1 MECSKKILLVIFFF
15 TIFLYSP
22 AVAEMAKQQE
32 QLGVVLVAH
41 GSNNPQLDCNTQVQA
56 LYEKIKRDEPSLKL
70 ELAFL
75 RYANKKT
82 LKDAVIN
89 LQAQGINNILFIHLS
104 PSSFSIRHIELTES
118 IAETIASSKKV
129 MIKKPW
135 SYKQVLA
142 SYDLPAMHYAV
153 SPAMDDNPLIV
164 KILSDQAQEILNS
177 PSQEMLRNPES
188 ASLLLVSYGAVD
200 ELENILWD
208 RQMEQIGEAIKS
220 KIGFRSVVCISLRNH
235 SADLIREQ
243 AIIELIKTAK
253 SLKDQGRVIVVP
265 YVLCAGAFQQSLQ
278 SYLEGIIPS
287 EDISSK
293 SVISDLDAVV
303 LWVRNVIA
311 RGMNQ
316 PASPSVNRNWSLMD
330 IEKGDKI
337 GTNKYGVCE
346 N

>member
-1 MECSKKILLVIFFF
+1 MLSVIILL
-15 TIFLYSP
+15 TIFWYSP
-22 AVAEMAKQQE
+22 AVAEMTKQPE
-32 QLGVVLVAH
+32 KFGVVLVAH
-41 GSNNPQLDCNTQVQA
+41 GSNNPELDCNSQVQA
-56 LYEKIKRDEPSLKL
+56 LYEKIKRDDPSLKL

-82 LKDAVIN
+82 LKDAVNN
-89 LQAQGINNILFIHLS
+89 LQAQGIKDNILIIHLS

-118 IAETIASSKKV
+118 IAETIAPEKKV

-142 SYDLPAMHYAV
+142 SYALPAMRYAV
-153 SPAMDDNPLIV
+153 SPAMDDNPIIIN
-164 KILSDQAQEILNS
+164 ILSDQAKEILNR
-177 PSQEMLRNPES
+177 PSQEILRNPES
-188 ASLLLVSYGAVD
+188 ASLLLVSYGAID
-200 ELENILWD
+200 ELENILWN

-220 KIGFRSVVCISLRNH
+220 KIGFRSVACISLRNH

-278 SYLEGIIPS
+278 SYLGGIIPP

-293 SVISDLDAVV
+293 SVITDLDAVV